1 MKMNILILYI
11 ISAFLFASLAIY
23 HVVLEKYLLSLIFGG
38 ILIANIGLIWDNL
51 TKK

>member
-1 MKMNILILYI
+1 
-11 ISAFLFASLAIY
+11 LFGSLAIY
-23 HVVLEKYLLSLIFGG
+23 HIVIDKYLLSLIFGG